1 MNSKLGYNICKT
13 DLKLY
18 QKNVSYFKKKI
29 QFCRTKINYMN
40 KYLTIFG
47 FIVVFILSPAFV
59 QTAIAQPPP
68 PPPVDIPIDGGLG
81 FLLAAGVAY
90 AAKRLY
96 NNKDQEA

>member
-1 MNSKLGYNICKT
+1 MHIKVWYLQIDYLSKRVLS
-13 DLKLY
+13 L
-18 QKNVSYFKKKI
+18 KKKVH
-29 QFCRTKINYMN
+29 FCKSNFFYMN
-40 KYLTIFG
+40 KYFSIFT
-47 FIVVFILSPAFV
+47 FIIIFILSPAFV

-96 NNKDQEA
+96 KSRDKEAGM